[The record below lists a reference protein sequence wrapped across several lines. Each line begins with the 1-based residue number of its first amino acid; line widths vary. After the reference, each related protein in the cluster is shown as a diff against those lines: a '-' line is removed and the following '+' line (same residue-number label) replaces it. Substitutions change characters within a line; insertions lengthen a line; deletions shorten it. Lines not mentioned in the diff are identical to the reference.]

1 MMTAAAPISRNRFG
15 YGQAR
20 HLLLRAG
27 FGGTH
32 EQIRA
37 LEQIGPEG
45 AVDHL
50 VDYESQPIDDLPA
63 FDADADLIKPP
74 TPDERRMRRTARREK
89 DEAAL
94 RKIQKMRQQ
103 SRRTDRQQF
112 QQMQQWWLKRMIDT
126 PRPLEE
132 KLTLFWHG
140 HFATTYRD
148 CRDSYLM
155 YQQNRMFRKL
165 AGDSFAKLTR
175 GIIHD
180 PAMLVFLNNDRNVKR
195 KPNENLAR
203 ELMELFTIG
212 EGQYGEQDIHEG
224 ARALTGYS
232 RNDNDFLFR
241 RRVHD
246 TATKRL
252 FGQTGSFDGD
262 DFVNILLTRRAC
274 SEFICYKLYR
284 FFVSDLPGGITPQAK
299 QFIVALAEHMRR
311 KKYALKP
318 VLKKLL
324 LSQHFYD
331 GANVAGRIRSPVELT
346 VSTIRTLNTP
356 RRQMNV
362 LLHAMRLMGQELFNP
377 PNVAGWPGGRTW
389 INTATLYVRQNVP
402 MYLLTGRHPMHG
414 GGRARADFDAAAL
427 MKGMD
432 GDTAE
437 AAVDHLLN
445 LLVAAEVQPQRRQ
458 QLIDFVQKRGEV
470 RKESLTDLLCLIAAM
485 PEYQLC

>member
-1 MMTAAAPISRNRFG
+1 
-15 YGQAR
+15 
-20 HLLLRAG
+20 LLRAG

-32 EQIRA
+32 EQILA
-37 LEQIGPEG
+37 LRQMGPEA

-50 VDYESQPIDDLPA
+50 VDYESQPVGEAPD
-63 FDADADLIKPP
+63 FEADPDLIKPP
-74 TPDERRMRRTARREK
+74 TLDQRRLRRMARRENN
-89 DEAAL
+89 EAVL
-94 RKIQKMRQQ
+94 REIQKRVQQ

-112 QQMQQWWLKRMIDT
+112 QKMRQWWLQRMIDT

-140 HFATTYRD
+140 HFATRYRN

-155 YQQNRMFRKL
+155 YQQNQMFRKL
-165 AGDSFAKLTR
+165 GSKSFAKLAR
-175 GIIHD
+175 GIIRD

-212 EGQYGEQDIHEG
+212 EGQYAEQDIHEG
-224 ARALTGYS
+224 ARALTGYT
-232 RNDNDFLFR
+232 RHDNDFVFR
-241 RRVHD
+241 QRVHD

-252 FGQTGSFDGD
+252 FGQKGSFDGD

-284 FFVSDLPGGITPQAK
+284 FFVSDLPGGVTPQAK
-299 QFIVALAEHMRR
+299 QFILALAKHMRK

-318 VLKKLL
+318 VLKKLF

-331 GANVAGRIRSPVELT
+331 EANVAGRIRSPVELT
-346 VSTIRTLNTP
+346 VGTIRALNTP
-356 RRQMNV
+356 RRRIGI
-362 LLHAMRLMGQELFNP
+362 LLRALQLMGQELFNP
-377 PNVAGWPGGRTW
+377 PNVAGWPGGRMW

-414 GGRARADFDAAAL
+414 GGRGRDGYDVAAL
-427 MKGMD
+427 MKGM
-432 GDTAE
+432 GDATAQ

-458 QLIDFVQKRGEV
+458 QLIDFAKKRGGV
-470 RKESLTDLLCLIAAM
+470 RKETLTDLLCLITAM
-485 PEYQLC
+485 PEYQVC